1 MDTDNVAVL
10 LQAAAAGSLS
20 AAARRLGITPM
31 LATRR
36 LAALE
41 KELGVRLL
49 HRTTRSMSLTP
60 EGEAFLPYAESL
72 MESEAA
78 GRAVL
83 HRVEQ
88 GAAGLLRVSASVM
101 FASKIILPLIPG
113 LLQANP
119 QLRIDLEMNDR
130 VVDIIASG
138 SDLAIR
144 IGPLRDNS
152 LIAKRIGDS
161 PRVLIASPAY
171 LEQQGTP
178 RTMADLAAHDCLL
191 LSGNTHWNFQK
202 DGREQRIRVG
212 GRFAASNI
220 EGLFSAC
227 VQGVGIAMLA
237 DWNVQNDLD
246 AGRLLSIHLEDAEP
260 VVQPI
265 WAVYPSARQIL
276 PKLRVF
282 VAALEAVLKPQPQSS
297 RAR

>member
-41 KELGVRLL
+41 RELGVRLL

-72 MESEAA
+72 LESEAA

-101 FASKIILPLIPG
+101 LASKIILPLIPG

-171 LEQQGTP
+171 LEQHGTP
-178 RTMADLAAHDCLL
+178 GTMADLAAHDCLL
-191 LSGNTHWNFQK
+191 LSGSTHWTFQK

-237 DWNVQNDLD
+237 QWNVQNDLD
-246 AGRLLSIHLEDAEP
+246 AGRLLPIHLEDAEP

-265 WAVYPSARQIL
+265 WAVYPSARQVL

-282 VAALEAVLKPQPQSS
+282 VAALESVLKPQPQSS